1 MMITDIETQ
10 TSGPYLHVAARGGTR
25 RERTAGIGA
34 TVRGRNL
41 RRVRVVHSE
50 TYGFLP
56 ATYATYG
63 PR

>member
-1 MMITDIETQ
+1 MITDIETQ

-25 RERTAGIGA
+25 RERTA
-34 TVRGRNL
+34 
-41 RRVRVVHSE
+41 
-50 TYGFLP
+50 YGFLP